1 MSGDGRLL
9 AEEYAEAAD
18 RLDPIDAFMRGDL
31 QCSRQL
37 TDFSP
42 EAEQERHGL
51 VRRYLRRAQEEVGEQ
66 GGVALRA
73 MVDRLQVE
81 LELLET
87 GEWARALHVFGPHVQ
102 VRQSFDLLP
111 RTTEEEWEVIAEKLG
126 RVPGALAGFRRALE
140 YGLEHG
146 LPSERRQA
154 LVAAHQSRAL
164 GGGSRGSPGYFTSL
178 VAAFSGTTGP
188 LRADLD
194 RGAEAADQAY
204 LDLADYLERGYA
216 PRAAEAD
223 GVGPERYTL
232 AARRYLGTRLDP
244 AADYEFGWSELARLA
259 AEMAQVAERIAPG
272 GGMDGAVTI
281 LETDP
286 ARAIEGV
293 DRFRAWC
300 QELLDTTV
308 SQLEGTH
315 FDIPP
320 PVRRV
325 EAMIAPPGGSPAMYY
340 TAPSA
345 DFSRPGRTWYPTLG
359 RTRFP
364 LWQEVTTSYHEG
376 LPGHHLQLGMI
387 CFLQSGLA
395 PFQTLRGAVSGHL
408 EGWALY
414 AERLMGELGFLEVDD
429 YRLGMLSAQ
438 AMRAAR
444 VVVDLGLHL
453 KLPIPSGQPFHP
465 GERWSWELAVQFL
478 MESSRR
484 SREFCAGEV
493 DRYLGVPAQAIS
505 YKLGERV
512 WLEVREMVRQRQ
524 GERFQLKAFHQQALA
539 LGCLGLDQL
548 RQEMGRL
555 A

>member
-1 MSGDGRLL
+1 MDSCRV

-18 RLDPIDAFMRGDL
+18 RLNPIEAFMRGDL
-31 QCSRQL
+31 GYSGQL
-37 TDFSP
+37 TDYSP
-42 EAEQERHGL
+42 EAEQERHEL
-51 VRRYLRRAQEEVGEQ
+51 VRNTLRLARAD
-66 GGVALRA
+66 GGDDSVARTAMIDRLEVALDLFEA
-73 MVDRLQVE
+73 
-81 LELLET
+81 
-87 GEWARALHVFGPHVQ
+87 GEWARALDVFGPHAR
-102 VRQSFDLLP
+102 VRQSFDLMP
-111 RTTEEEWEVIAEKLG
+111 RTTECQWEQIANKL
-126 RVPGALAGFRRALE
+126 RQVPGALGGFRLT
-140 YGLEHG
+140 LEHG
-146 LPSERRQA
+146 LGRNLPAARRQA
-154 LVAAHQSRAL
+154 LVAATQSRAW
-164 GGGSRGSPGYFTSL
+164 GGGSANSSGYFASL
-178 VAAFSGTTGP
+178 IAAYPGPSGALARD
-188 LRADLD
+188 LRRAAL
-194 RGAEAADQAY
+194 AADRAY
-204 LDLADYLERGYA
+204 LDLADHLERSYA
-216 PRAAEAD
+216 PRATEVD
-223 GVGPERYTL
+223 GVGPERYSL

-244 AADYEFGWSELARLA
+244 SSDYEFGWTELTRVR
-259 AEMAQVAERIAPG
+259 AEMAEVAERITPG
-272 GGMDGAVTI
+272 LGVDGAVSL
-281 LETDP
+281 LEDDP

-293 DRFRAWC
+293 DRFRAWN
-300 QELLDTTV
+300 QELLDETV
-308 SQLEGTH
+308 SRLQGTH
-315 FDIPP
+315 FEIPV

-376 LPGHHLQLGMI
+376 LPGHHLQLGTI
-387 CFLQSGLA
+387 CFLQSGLG

-453 KLPIPSGQPFHP
+453 ELPIPPGQSFHP
-465 GERWSWELAVQFL
+465 GERWTWELAVEFL
-478 MESSRR
+478 MASSRR
-484 SREFCAGEV
+484 SREFCSGEV

-512 WLEVREMVRQRQ
+512 WLEVREAVRRRQ
-524 GERFQLKAFHQQALA
+524 GDRFQLRSFHQQALS

-548 RQEMGRL
+548 RQEMDRL

>member
-1 MSGDGRLL
+1 MDGRFL

-31 QCSRQL
+31 QYSRQL

-42 EAEQERHGL
+42 EVEQERHGL
-51 VRRYLRRAQEEVGEQ
+51 VRRYLRRAQTEVGEQ
-66 GGVALRA
+66 DGVALRA

-81 LELLET
+81 LELFEA

-111 RTTEEEWEVIAEKLG
+111 RTTEEEWEVTAVKLG
-126 RVPGALAGFRRALE
+126 QVPEALAGFRRALE

-154 LVAAHQSRAL
+154 LVAAHQSRAF
-164 GGGSRGSPGYFTSL
+164 GGGSRGSSGYFASL
-178 VAAFSGTTGP
+178 VSAYMGPAAP
-188 LRADLD
+188 LRAELT
-194 RGAEAADQAY
+194 RGAAAADQAY
-204 LDLADYLERGYA
+204 LDLADYLEHSYA
-216 PRAAEAD
+216 PKAGEVD

-272 GGMDGAVTI
+272 GGIDGAVTV

-293 DRFRAWC
+293 DRFRAWS
-300 QELLDTTV
+300 QELLDATL

-387 CFLQSGLA
+387 CFLQSHLA

-408 EGWALY
+408 EGWGLY

-453 KLPIPSGQPFHP
+453 QLPIPSGQPFHP

-484 SREFCAGEV
+484 SREFCTGEV

-524 GERFQLKAFHQQALA
+524 GERFQLKEFHQQALA

>member
-1 MSGDGRLL
+1 MDAHRT
-9 AEEYAEAAD
+9 AEEYGEEAD
-18 RLDPIDAFMRGDL
+18 RLDPIEAFMRGDL
-31 QCSRQL
+31 SYSGQL

-42 EAEQERHGL
+42 EAERERHEL
-51 VRRYLRRAQEEVGEQ
+51 VRRYLRRAEADPGEEE
-66 GGVALRA
+66 GVARGA
-73 MVDRLQVE
+73 MLDRLQVASDLFE
-81 LELLET
+81 A

-111 RTTEEEWEVIAEKLG
+111 RATEEQWEVIALKL
-126 RVPGALAGFRRALE
+126 RQVPGTLLGFRRT
-140 YGLEHG
+140 LEHG
-146 LPSERRQA
+146 LERHLLAARRQA
-154 LVAAHQSRAL
+154 LVAATQCRAW
-164 GGGSRGSPGYFTSL
+164 GGGSGASSGYFTSL
-178 VAAFSGTTGP
+178 VATYPGTAGA
-188 LRADLD
+188 LGADLTL
-194 RGAEAADQAY
+194 GAAAADRAY
-204 LDLADYLERGYA
+204 LDLADHLERSYA
-216 PRAAEAD
+216 PRALAAD
-223 GVGPERYTL
+223 GVGTERYSL

-244 AADYEFGWSELARLA
+244 VADYEFGWSELARLT
-259 AEMAQVAERIAPG
+259 AEMAEVAERIAPG
-272 GGMDGAVTI
+272 AGVDGTVAL
-281 LETDP
+281 LEADP

-293 DRFRAWC
+293 DRFRAWS
-300 QELLDTTV
+300 QELLDETV
-308 SQLEGTH
+308 SRLHGAH
-315 FDIPP
+315 FEIPP

-340 TAPSA
+340 TPPSA
-345 DFSRPGRTWYPTLG
+345 DFTRPGRTWYPTLG

-376 LPGHHLQLGMI
+376 LPGHHLQLGTI
-387 CFLQSGLA
+387 CFLQSDLG

-414 AERLMGELGFLEVDD
+414 AERLMGELGFLQVDD

-453 KLPIPSGQPFHP
+453 QLAIPSGQPFHP
-465 GERWSWELAVQFL
+465 GERWTWELAVRFL
-478 MESSRR
+478 MASSRR
-484 SREFCAGEV
+484 SREFCRGEV

-512 WLEVREMVRQRQ
+512 WLEIREAVRRRQ
-524 GERFQLKAFHQQALA
+524 GARFELKSFHRQALA

-548 RQEMGRL
+548 RQEMERL

>member
-1 MSGDGRLL
+1 MDGRRL
-9 AEEYAEAAD
+9 AEEYAKVAD
-18 RLDPIDAFMRGDL
+18 RLDPIEAFMRGDL
-31 QCSRQL
+31 GYSGQL

-42 EAEQERHGL
+42 EAEQARHEL
-51 VRRYLRRAQEEVGEQ
+51 VSRYLERAQTAVGKEDT
-66 GGVALRA
+66 VALRA

-81 LELLET
+81 SDLFEA
-87 GEWARALHVFGPHVQ
+87 GEWARALNVFGPHVQ

-111 RTTEEEWEVIAEKLG
+111 RTTEEQWEVLAAKL
-126 RVPGALAGFRRALE
+126 RQVPQALAGFRRTLE
-140 YGLEHG
+140 YGLEHD

-154 LVAAHQSRAL
+154 LVAAHQSRAFA
-164 GGGSRGSPGYFTSL
+164 GGSGDSPGYFASL
-178 VAAFSGTTGP
+178 VTAYSGTASSLGEE
-188 LRADLD
+188 LA
-194 RGAEAADQAY
+194 RGATAADRAY
-204 LDLADYLERGYA
+204 LDLADHLERGYA
-216 PRAAEAD
+216 PRAAQVD
-223 GVGPERYTL
+223 GVGPERYAL
-232 AARRYLGTRLDP
+232 AARRYLGTHLEP
-244 AADYEFGWSELARLA
+244 AADYEFGWSELARLNS
-259 AEMAQVAERIAPG
+259 EMAEVAERIAPG
-272 GGMDGAVTI
+272 VGLDGAVAL

-293 DRFRAWC
+293 DRFRAWS
-300 QELLDTTV
+300 QELLDATV
-308 SQLEGTH
+308 SQLHGTH
-315 FDIPP
+315 FDIPS

-340 TAPSA
+340 TPPSA

-387 CFLQSGLA
+387 CFLQTGLA

-453 KLPIPSGQPFHP
+453 QLPIPSGQPFHP
-465 GERWSWELAVQFL
+465 GERWTWELAVRFL
-478 MESSRR
+478 MASSRR
-484 SREFCAGEV
+484 SREFCTGEV

-512 WLEVREMVRQRQ
+512 WLEVREMVRRRQR
-524 GERFQLKAFHQQALA
+524 ERFQLKSFHQQALA

-548 RQEMGRL
+548 RQEMARL

>member
-1 MSGDGRLL
+1 MDGRRL
-9 AEEYAEAAD
+9 AEEYAKAAD
-18 RLDPIDAFMRGDL
+18 RLDPIEAFVRGDL
-31 QCSRQL
+31 GYSGQL

-42 EAEQERHGL
+42 EGEQARHEL
-51 VRRYLRRAQEEVGEQ
+51 VSRYLERAQTAAGEEDT
-66 GGVALRA
+66 VALRA
-73 MVDRLQVE
+73 MVERLQVE
-81 LELLET
+81 SDLFEA
-87 GEWARALHVFGPHVQ
+87 GEWARALSVFGPHVQ

-111 RTTEEEWEVIAEKLG
+111 RTTEEQWELIARKL
-126 RVPGALAGFRRALE
+126 RQVPEALAGFRRTLE
-140 YGLEHG
+140 YGLEHD
-146 LPSERRQA
+146 LRSERRQA
-154 LVAAHQSRAL
+154 LVAAHQSRAF
-164 GGGSRGSPGYFTSL
+164 GGGTGDSPGYFASL
-178 VAAFSGTTGP
+178 VTAYSGTASSLGEE
-188 LRADLD
+188 LA
-194 RGAEAADQAY
+194 RGAAAADRAY
-204 LDLADYLERGYA
+204 LDLADHLERGYA
-216 PRAAEAD
+216 PRAAQVD
-223 GVGPERYTL
+223 GVGPERYAL
-232 AARRYLGTRLDP
+232 AARRYLGTRLEP
-244 AADYEFGWSELARLA
+244 ATDYEFGWSELARLNS
-259 AEMAQVAERIAPG
+259 EMAEVAERIAPG
-272 GGMDGAVTI
+272 AGVDGAVAL

-293 DRFRAWC
+293 DRFLAWS
-300 QELLDTTV
+300 QELLDATV
-308 SQLEGTH
+308 SQLDGTH
-315 FDIPP
+315 FDIPS

-387 CFLQSGLA
+387 CFLQGGLA

-453 KLPIPSGQPFHP
+453 QLPIPSGQPFHP
-465 GERWSWELAVQFL
+465 GERWTWELAVRFL
-478 MESSRR
+478 MGSSRR
-484 SREFCAGEV
+484 SREFCTGEV

-512 WLEVREMVRQRQ
+512 WLEVREMVRRRQR
-524 GERFQLKAFHQQALA
+524 ERFRLKSFHQQALA

-548 RQEMGRL
+548 RQEMARL

>member
-1 MSGDGRLL
+1 MSMDGRRV
-9 AEEYAEAAD
+9 AEGYAEAAD
-18 RLDPIDAFMRGDL
+18 RLDPIHAFMRGDL
-31 QCSRQL
+31 QYSRQL

-42 EAEQERHGL
+42 EVEQERHGL
-51 VRRYLRRAQEEVGEQ
+51 VRRYLRRAQTEVGEQ
-66 GGVALRA
+66 DGVAVRA

-81 LELLET
+81 LELFET

-111 RTTEEEWEVIAEKLG
+111 RTTEEEWEVVAEKLG
-126 RVPGALAGFRRALE
+126 QVPGALAGFRRTLE
-140 YGLEHG
+140 YGLERG
-146 LPSERRQA
+146 LRSARRQA
-154 LVAAHQSRAL
+154 LVAAHQSRAF
-164 GGGSRGSPGYFTSL
+164 GGGSRGSSGYFASL
-178 VAAFSGTTGP
+178 VSAYSGPAGP
-188 LRADLD
+188 LRAELA
-194 RGAEAADQAY
+194 RGAARADRAY
-204 LDLADYLERGYA
+204 LELADYLESSYA
-216 PRAAEAD
+216 TQAADVD
-223 GVGPERYTL
+223 GVGPERYAL

-244 AADYEFGWSELARLA
+244 AADYEFGWSELARVT

-272 GGMDGAVTI
+272 GGIDGAVSV

-293 DRFRAWC
+293 DQFRAWS
-300 QELLDTTV
+300 QGLLDATV

-387 CFLQSGLA
+387 CFLQSSLA

-414 AERLMGELGFLEVDD
+414 AERLMGELGFLDVDD

-453 KLPIPSGQPFHP
+453 QLPIPSGQPFHP
-465 GERWSWELAVQFL
+465 GERWTWELAVQFL

-484 SREFCAGEV
+484 SREFCTGEV

-505 YKLGERV
+505 YKLGERI
-512 WLEVREMVRQRQ
+512 WIEVREMVRQRQ